1 MDENPT
7 PTLTKLDNKQDW
19 RYHQKVKASLQ
30 FIVLKKGK
38 QCHFFM
44 NENMSTT

>member
-1 MDENPT
+1 MDVNPT

-19 RYHQKVKASLQ
+19 RYHQKVKDQ
-30 FIVLKKGK
+30 RFKKRK
-38 QCHFFM
+38 QCHFSM

>member
-7 PTLTKLDNKQDW
+7 PTLIKLDNKQDW

-30 FIVLKKGK
+30 FIVPKR
-38 QCHFFM
+38 
-44 NENMSTT
+44 ENNVIFS